1 MKTLM
6 STALIGAVGIA
17 ASHAAADIVWED
29 PAVFAP
35 FDNAQVDFVWHSS
48 KSGYTGELRWVDNV
62 FDTEPVTMWTN
73 KSASRSQTFRATRLY
88 SKGERV
94 DFQYE
99 VVKGRKDTFSNFET
113 NDWSQFE
120 IDSSDPLSVR
130 VGVEDIRYPR
140 GDMDHNDAVFSI
152 VFSQAVVPA
161 PGALAL
167 LGLGGV
173 IGVRRKR

>member
-17 ASHAAADIVWED
+17 GSHAAADIVFED

-35 FDNAQVDFVWHSS
+35 FDNAQVDFVWGYSRA
-48 KSGYTGELRWVDNV
+48 GYTGELRWVDNV
-62 FDTEPVTMWTN
+62 FDAEPVTLWNN
-73 KSASRSQTFRATRLY
+73 KSAARSQTFRATRLF

-99 VVKGRKDTFSNFET
+99 VIKGRKDTFSNYVE
-113 NDWSQFE
+113 NDWSQFK

-152 VFSQAVVPA
+152 VFSQAAVPA
-161 PGALAL
+161 PGAVAL
-167 LGLGGV
+167 LGLGGL
-173 IGVRRKR
+173 IGIRRKR

>member
-6 STALIGAVGIA
+6 STALIGVVGMA
-17 ASHAAADIVWED
+17 ASHAAADIVFED

-35 FDNAQVDFVWHSS
+35 FDNAQVDFVWHYSHA
-48 KSGYTGELRWVDNV
+48 GFTGELRWVDNL
-62 FDTEPVTMWTN
+62 FDAEPVTLWNN
-73 KSASRSQTFRATRLY
+73 KTATRSQTFRAPRLFAA
-88 SKGERV
+88 GERV

-99 VVKGRKDTFSNFET
+99 VVKGRLDTFSNFNE
-113 NDWSQFE
+113 NDWSQFK

-152 VFSQAVVPA
+152 VFSQAAVPA
-161 PGALAL
+161 PGAVAL
-167 LGLGGV
+167 LGVGGL
-173 IGVRRKR
+173 IATRRRR